1 MRREGVGERRPM
13 RGWAAAKTRV
23 AAKTHCGARVN
34 QNPMTFSAFIT
45 SFSDL
50 P

>member
-1 MRREGVGERRPM
+1 MRREGAGERRPT
-13 RGWAAAKTRV
+13 RGSAAINTRISAETRV
-23 AAKTHCGARVN
+23 GLRVN
-34 QNPMTFSAFIT
+34 RTPMTFSAFMT

>member
-1 MRREGVGERRPM
+1 MRREGVGERRRT
-13 RGWAAAKTRV
+13 RGWAAIRQRVSAETR
-23 AAKTHCGARVN
+23 CGPRVN
-34 QNPMTFSAFIT
+34 QNPIAFSAFMT

>member
-1 MRREGVGERRPM
+1 MRREGVGERRRT
-13 RGWAAAKTRV
+13 RGWAAIKTRV
-23 AAKTHCGARVN
+23 AAETRCGARGN
-34 QNPMTFSAFIT
+34 QNPIAFSAFIT

>member
-1 MRREGVGERRPM
+1 MRREGVGERRRM
-13 RGWAAAKTRV
+13 RGWAAIKTHV
-23 AAKTHCGARVN
+23 AAETPCSPRGN
-34 QNPMTFSAFIT
+34 ENPNAFSAFIP

>member
-1 MRREGVGERRPM
+1 MRREGVGERRPT
-13 RGWAAAKTRV
+13 RGWAAIRTHV
-23 AAKTHCGARVN
+23 AAETPRGASAN
-34 QNPMTFSAFIT
+34 ENPIALSAFIT